1 MGSKTDKFYSV
12 TEVAKKLGVS
22 RPFVL
27 KLIKT
32 GRLPAQ
38 KVGATYAIAARV
50 LPGIYRPISEA
61 EKRKVEKAIDRAFED
76 YGEVIKRL
84 GET

>member
-1 MGSKTDKFYSV
+1 MISKTEKLYSV

-22 RPFVL
+22 RSYIL

-32 GRLPAQ
+32 GKLRAQ
-38 KVGATYAIAARV
+38 KVGATYAIAARD
-50 LPGIYRPISEA
+50 LPGIYRPMNEA
-61 EKRKVEKAIDRAFED
+61 DKRKVEKAIELVFED

-84 GET
+84 GAA

>member
-1 MGSKTDKFYSV
+1 MASKAEKFYSV

-22 RPFVL
+22 RPYVF
-27 KLIKT
+27 KLIKA
-32 GRLPAQ
+32 GKLPAQ
-38 KVGATYAIAARV
+38 KVGATYAIASSA
-50 LPGIYRPISEA
+50 LPGIYRPLNEA
-61 EKRKVEKAIDRAFED
+61 ERKKVEKAIDLTFED